1 MKKLYRLLFLLLV
14 ATVGCQRNEEVFK
27 PVSNDPL
34 DLAYTNI
41 IDSVEATL
49 FYPKVVDTTD
59 AYIAP
64 MLEFYEQDSTPHH
77 LWMQMR
83 CHFLMA
89 HLETESKNLSEE
101 AVEHYVTALKLLD
114 AHFDPSQDKVCYY
127 YSWIFRQLSR
137 VIFNFGDEQCCK
149 QLAYLGLDYALMAED
164 TVWIARSYSNLAK
177 IYEGFGRAGEGDT
190 AYLYCNK
197 AASYVDAEHYPMEY
211 AGVCVTV
218 ADCFRHSR
226 AYDKALELFAE
237 AKSLLDSTSPIFHVA
252 CVHEAFVYFRM
263 QDYVSAIA
271 DLELALDTK
280 DKNTRQQVAYGLSDC
295 YERLGDTAKAAE
307 HFLYVKSHREMETVD
322 VKQNSNAVPMTKA
335 YLTGRQPVE
344 KKGLSPWMFVVLG
357 VVIALVLFLMVQR
370 SYKKKADRQREEA
383 DRQIVEAHDALK
395 EKSLEV
401 LMEKSKALYAAKPRT
416 AWPEIQA
423 EFHAAYPDILPKLEN
438 TYPDLTEGERNVALL
453 SFLGFRI
460 KEEAVLLHLSEN
472 TVMKYRSNLK
482 KKVGSDPI
490 LALMS

>member
-1 MKKLYRLLFLLLV
+1 MRCFSFLFFLFLLACSSHEEAFVLV
-14 ATVGCQRNEEVFK
+14 TDDAEDV
-27 PVSNDPL
+27 
-34 DLAYTNI
+34 AYTRML
-41 IDSVEATL
+41 DSVEALL
-49 FYPKVVDTTD
+49 FYPYVVDTTD
-59 AYIAP
+59 ALIAP
-64 MLEFYEQDSTPHH
+64 ALDFYQQDSTLHH

-89 HLETESKNLSEE
+89 HLESGSKNLSEE
-101 AVEHYVTALKLLD
+101 AVAHYVTALKLLD
-114 AHFDPSQDKVCYY
+114 AHFDPSQDKVCHY
-127 YSWIFRQLSR
+127 YSWILRQLSR
-137 VIFNFGDEQCCK
+137 IIFQFSDEQCSK
-149 QLAYLGLDYALMAED
+149 QLAYLGLDYAMMADD

-177 IYEGFGRAGEGDT
+177 IYEGFGRPGEGDT

-211 AGVCVTV
+211 AGVCITV
-218 ADCFRHSR
+218 ANCFRHSH

-237 AKSLLDSTSPIFHVA
+237 AKSLADTASPMYHIA
-252 CVHEAFVYFRM
+252 CVYEAFVYFRM
-263 QDYVSAIA
+263 EDYVSAIA

-322 VKQNSNAVPMTKA
+322 VKQNSNAVPMAKA
-335 YLTGRQPVE
+335 YLAGRQPAE
-344 KKGLSPWMFVVLG
+344 KNGLSPWLFVVAG
-357 VVIALVLFLMVQR
+357 IAVALLAFLLVQR
-370 SYKKKADRQREEA
+370 SYTKKADAQREEA

-401 LMEKSKALYAAKPRT
+401 LVEKSKALYAAKPRT
-416 AWPEIQA
+416 AWKEILT
-423 EFHAAYPDILPKLEN
+423 EFHAAYPDILPKLEK

-482 KKVGSDPI
+482 KKVGFDPI
-490 LALMS
+490 LELMG